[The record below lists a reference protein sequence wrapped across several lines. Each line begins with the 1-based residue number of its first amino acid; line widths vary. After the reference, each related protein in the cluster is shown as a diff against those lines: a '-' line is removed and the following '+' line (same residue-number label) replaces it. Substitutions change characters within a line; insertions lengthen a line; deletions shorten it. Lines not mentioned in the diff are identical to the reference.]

1 MAPADRSGSGAVPR
15 RGLTLAFAAL
25 LALGGCGDG
34 VRVDTAGPE
43 GSETRLE
50 PQQLAG
56 ALDSFSQRIEE
67 RVAAAADAIDLAAP
81 RNEIRR
87 NTLQWRIRTAET
99 VRGSLAEPNAVVA
112 LVQLWYWCAAMDAYL
127 GDGLGHALFADQ
139 QPTAAE
145 AARLLH
151 GEAEA
156 IVRRML
162 RHDRFVELKRKID
175 SAAGRGELFTASDV
189 AGRNVL
195 SELLSVTK
203 LETLL
208 AIPLSPFNAL
218 RGIGRS
224 GDALRDLAAVGDRGV
239 ELASRYPR
247 LLAWYLQL
255 MVLEIQGHDATRA
268 ALADFHSLAGT
279 VRELGITAKELPER
293 LRGEALALLEQSREA
308 QGTAQQ
314 TLARAE
320 ATADALDR
328 AAQSITR
335 LTTTVDAFLATFRD
349 PPGQVAK
356 DDGTPARPFD
366 IREYTTALQALES
379 GARELRATVGTLSA
393 ATAKHELD
401 SRMQALLGRTEASVE
416 RAKDDVAGLVD
427 LAFWRA
433 LQLAVAIAALVVLVR
448 FLRVRG
454 TKPAVDGAAPRSA
467 LGH

>member
-1 MAPADRSGSGAVPR
+1 MGNGGSL
-15 RGLTLAFAAL
+15 RGHCLTLAVAAAL
-25 LALGGCGDG
+25 LVSGGCGNQ
-34 VRVDTAGPE
+34 VRVATAGPE

-50 PQQLAG
+50 PRQLAG
-56 ALDSFSQRIEE
+56 ALESFSVRIEE
-67 RVAAAADAIDLAAP
+67 RVATSADAIDLAAP

-99 VRGSLAEPNAVVA
+99 VRTSLAEPNAVVA
-112 LVQLWYWCAAMDAYL
+112 LVQLWFWCAAMDAYL
-127 GDGLGHALFADQ
+127 GDGLGHTLFADQ
-139 QPTAAE
+139 QPVAAE

-151 GEAEA
+151 GEAES

-162 RHDRFVELKRKID
+162 RHDRFLELKGKID
-175 SAAGRGELFTASDV
+175 AAAGRGELFTASDA

-224 GDALRDLAAVGDRGV
+224 GDALRELAAVGDRGV

-247 LLAWYLQL
+247 LLAWYAQL
-255 MVLEIQGHDATRA
+255 LVLEIQGHDATRM
-268 ALADFHSLAGT
+268 ALADLHGLGNT
-279 VRELGITAKELPER
+279 MRELGVTAKELPAR
-293 LRGEALALLEQSREA
+293 LREESLALLEQSREA

-335 LTTTVDAFLATFRD
+335 LTTTVDGFFATFRD
-349 PPGQVAK
+349 PPGTEK
-356 DDGTPARPFD
+356 KRDDGQPSRPFD
-366 IREYTTALQALES
+366 IREYTTALHALET
-379 GARELRATVGTLSA
+379 GAREIRATVETLSS
-393 ATAKHELD
+393 ATGKHELD
-401 SRMQALLGRTEASVE
+401 SRLQALLGRTEVSVE
-416 RAKDDVAGLVD
+416 RAKEDVAGLVD
-427 LAFWRA
+427 LVFWRA
-433 LQLAVAIAALVVLVR
+433 IQLAVAIAVLVVLVR

-454 TKPAVDGAAPRSA
+454 VRPEVRGPAPTG
-467 LGH
+467 